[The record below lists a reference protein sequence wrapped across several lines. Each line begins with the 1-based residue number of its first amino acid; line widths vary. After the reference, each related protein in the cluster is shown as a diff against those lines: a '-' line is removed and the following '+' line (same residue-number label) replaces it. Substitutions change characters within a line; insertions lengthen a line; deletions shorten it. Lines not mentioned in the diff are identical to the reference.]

1 MYFYDFTVFYYFLIL
16 NILSLSLSL
25 AQYRL
30 HSTISHESCCK
41 KLHLKENSF
50 RNPRSWEKGLEN
62 PPLAP
67 SAANSKMFVE
77 APEKD
82 SPSRK

>member
-41 KLHLKENSF
+41 KLHLKE
-50 RNPRSWEKGLEN
+50 KGLEK

-67 SAANSKMFVE
+67 SAANSRMFVE
-77 APEKD
+77 VPEKD